1 MSHDEL
7 PLIKKALLRAEE
19 YEKAGDT
26 ANAEKWYDLAMK
38 ADAYYAKQNY
48 MIAEEYYKWREDN
61 VQKT

>member
-1 MSHDEL
+1 MTHDEL

-26 ANAEKWYDLAMK
+26 LNAEKWYNLAMK

-48 MIAEEYYKWREDN
+48 MTHEDYLKSKE
-61 VQKT
+61 Q